1 MLKVGRLA
9 DYGVLILHHLGRVR
23 PARLSMET
31 LSELTH
37 VPLPTVRKVMRFLIE
52 AGLALSKRGP
62 LGGYLLARPTEA
74 ISLADAI
81 TALAGRPALVAAAT
95 PAPSFTGPWARLS
108 GVSAIV
114 CRHPSAPPSAAGGPA
129 GAPQP
134 TSTTAASNPAAASC
148 SRKRALSAS

>member
-52 AGLALSKRGP
+52 AGLVLSKRGP
-62 LGGYLLARPTEA
+62 LGGYLLAHPPEA

-81 TALAGRPALVAAAT
+81 TALEGRPALTTCSSEHGQCDIAGQCALADRW
-95 PAPSFTGPWARLS
+95 P
-108 GVSAIV
+108 GVNAIV
-114 CRHPSAPPSAAGGPA
+114 MQVLERTTLADLSRFGRNDAHVPPPLREQLEPRAP
-129 GAPQP
+129 
-134 TSTTAASNPAAASC
+134 T
-148 SRKRALSAS
+148 